1 MQSNMSTSVEWT
13 DIMLA
18 VVSIVVAGAFTL
30 LVKSLL
36 RKYRRPNGKKG
47 GIISFHVAVAF
58 ATVTVVAMT
67 TKDWF
72 LTGLTVI
79 LAYLIG
85 RGRLDEGQHYM
96 YQVVIGA
103 IIGVLLPYG
112 IFYLYYKRLS
122 GGSSSSHTYEREDY
136 DDKPERAH
144 DDRHEADENAPEL
157 RLEDPD
163 ELDFG

>member
-1 MQSNMSTSVEWT
+1 
-13 DIMLA
+13 MLA
-18 VVSIVVAGAFTL
+18 TGSIVIVSAFVL
-30 LVKSLL
+30 LVKNLL
-36 RKYRRPNGKKG
+36 HGYRRPNGKKG

-96 YQVVIGA
+96 YQVVVGA
-103 IIGVLLPYG
+103 LVGVLIPYG
-112 IFYLYYKRLS
+112 IFYLYYKRFRS
-122 GGSSSSHTYEREDY
+122 ESSSYEREVY
-136 DDKPERAH
+136 EDKPERAH
-144 DDRHEADENAPEL
+144 DDRREADEAPEL
-157 RLEDPD
+157 RLDD
-163 ELDFG
+163 LDDFD